1 MEVLN
6 RVCIPR
12 GDTDLASPGVGDEN
26 NKRKIEKG
34 PLTKYQS
41 HVCSISNCQ
50 HK

>member
-1 MEVLN
+1 MS
-6 RVCIPR
+6 
-12 GDTDLASPGVGDEN
+12 ASPGEIQNWHPPGVGDKN